1 MKPENRLRKL
11 LDSLHQGYYL
21 EKHLIR
27 DGNTHPVAIICPGG
41 GYHWVCSF
49 VEGLPFARKLNNMGY
64 HAIVVHYRC
73 GKDFP
78 YPTPQDDLAQAIGE
92 ALRNQEKW
100 KLDMENYSLWGS
112 SAGGHL
118 AASFG
123 SDALGY
129 KNYGLPK
136 PGALVLIYPVITM
149 GRYAHMG
156 SRNYL
161 LGPDPL
167 PDLAELASVEKQIT
181 KDYPPTF
188 LWCGLDDHTVD
199 PENSRM
205 LAASLARKGVPHQFL
220 PIEGVDHGVG
230 IGEGLPCEGW
240 LEKAVAFWETHRSK

>member
-1 MKPENRLRKL
+1 
-11 LDSLHQGYYL
+11 
-21 EKHLIR
+21 
-27 DGNTHPVAIICPGG
+27 
-41 GYHWVCSF
+41 
-49 VEGLPFARKLNNMGY
+49 
-64 HAIVVHYRC
+64 
-73 GKDFP
+73 
-78 YPTPQDDLAQAIGE
+78 
-92 ALRNQEKW
+92 
-100 KLDMENYSLWGS
+100 
-112 SAGGHL
+112 
-118 AASFG
+118 
-123 SDALGY
+123 
-129 KNYGLPK
+129 
-136 PGALVLIYPVITM
+136 M
-149 GRYAHMG
+149 GRYAHVG

-205 LAASLARKGVPHQFL
+205 LAASLARKDVPHQFL